1 MRSKSEPIPSGLVV
15 IARDATGQI
24 VTRITSNRDLMGA
37 LHTARSVLK
46 LKRDVECVEVH
57 HAECSASEY
66 RGKPLALVSREDLP
80 SVQRSV

>member
-1 MRSKSEPIPSGLVV
+1 MRSKSGPMPSGLVV
-15 IARDATGQI
+15 IGRSATGQI
-24 VTRITSNRDLMGA
+24 VTRITSNRDLLGA

-46 LKRDVECVEVH
+46 LKCDVECVEVH

-80 SVQRSV
+80 GK